1 MGKDGSQ
8 YVVIAASGGTAVGS
22 GLPISD
28 QLVAFKLPRADGQ

>member
-1 MGKDGSQ
+1 VGGSQ

-28 QLVAFKLPRADGQ
+28 QLIAFKLAGSDDR